1 MKIRLV
7 AALTKAWRVPFRRHA
22 LVSAATLVLLA
33 CGCHSARRGEPIQGA
48 MKISDANVAR
58 GQKVY
63 MEHCYQC
70 HPNGEGGLGPAL
82 NNKPLPRF
90 MVKMQTRKGLGTM
103 PSFTDGEISAE
114 ELEDLTDYVI
124 ALRRHDLRSAQ
135 R

>member
-1 MKIRLV
+1 MKMQRRDNMFSIFIV
-7 AALTKAWRVPFRRHA
+7 MIAVFAL
-22 LVSAATLVLLA
+22 
-33 CGCHSARRGEPIQGA
+33 GCQSARRGEPIQGA
-48 MKISDANVAR
+48 MKISDANVAN

-70 HPNGEGGLGPAL
+70 HPNGEGGVGPAL

-90 MVKMQTRKGLGTM
+90 MIKTQTRKGFGTM
-103 PSFTDGEISAE
+103 PSFTNKEISAE